1 MTPPLPDP
9 FHVIHII
16 REVASREIMPRFR
29 KLGTAD
35 VSYKRHPRDVVTIAD
50 TEAERRLAELLQP
63 LSPGSAVVGE
73 EGAEADADVLTS
85 LDRAAPVWLL
95 DPIDGTT
102 NYACGKACFA
112 VIVGFCA
119 EGETLAGWIYDPT
132 ADVVMWAVA
141 GQGARLERGGECVR
155 ARVAAGGQIGGMKGS
170 LSRRAA
176 DRLFGSLTARGGGQ
190 PPEIVRYGSV
200 GREYMDLGCGAI
212 HFAEY
217 TRLKPWDHAAG
228 VLIHREAGGFSR
240 LRRNGSPYRAR
251 PYILEETLLLAPDE
265 TTWRTLDG
273 ILG

>member
-9 FHVIHII
+9 SHVIHII

-29 KLGTAD
+29 NLGAAD
-35 VSYKRHPRDVVTIAD
+35 VSHKRHPRDLVTIAD

-73 EGAEADADVLTS
+73 EGTEADAGVLAA
-85 LDRAAPVWLL
+85 LGEAAPVWLL

-102 NYACGKACFA
+102 NYACGKACFV

-119 EGETLAGWIYDPT
+119 EDETLGGWIYDPS
-132 ADVVMWAVA
+132 ADVVLWAVA
-141 GQGARLERGGECVR
+141 GEGAWLEHGGERRR
-155 ARVAAGGQIGGMKGS
+155 ARVSAGGEIGGMRGS
-170 LSRRAA
+170 LARRAA
-176 DRLFGSLTARGGGQ
+176 DRLFGSLAARGGGQ

-200 GREYMDLGCGAI
+200 GREYMDLGRGAI

-240 LRRNGSPYRAR
+240 LRRNRSPYGAR
-251 PYILEETLLLAPDE
+251 PYILEERLLLAPDE

-273 ILG
+273 MLG